1 MFSVLLNIFGL
12 YDRMMRSVSIA
23 SQGAYSDATEINGAL
38 ENLDHAIEEFEG
50 DETSSNC
57 RQVPIF
63 LLKSKIVAKMKVSF
77 AFL

>member
-1 MFSVLLNIFGL
+1 
-12 YDRMMRSVSIA
+12 MMRSVSIA

-63 LLKSKIVAKMKVSF
+63 ILLKSEIVAKMKVSF
-77 AFL
+77 ALL

>member
-1 MFSVLLNIFGL
+1 MHIFGL
-12 YDRMMRSVSIA
+12 YHCRVMRSVSIA

-57 RQVPIF
+57 RQVPLF
-63 LLKSKIVAKMKVSF
+63 
-77 AFL
+77 

>member
-1 MFSVLLNIFGL
+1 MSSVLLHIFGL
-12 YDRMMRSVSIA
+12 YNGRVMRSVSIA

-57 RQVPIF
+57 RQVPI
-63 LLKSKIVAKMKVSF
+63 LKKK
-77 AFL
+77 